1 MAKKAAT
8 PQRSAARGKGKSKGK
23 GAPAGTS
30 LPAGWK
36 ELFCT
41 IADAEDAIFQDGAP
55 DIILLDI
62 GLPDSQG
69 FSGLRKLLEAAP
81 EASIGMISA
90 DSTAQTVRG
99 AFAEGARAYIP
110 KSLAPQEFEAGMAK
124 FLTVGFFVPADSL
137 ASSP

>member
-1 MAKKAAT
+1 MKILIVEDY
-8 PQRSAARGKGKSKGK
+8 
-23 GAPAGTS
+23 APFVVTLTS
-30 LPAGWK
+30 LLARLAPGATVRSVH
-36 ELFCT
+36 T

-69 FSGLRKLLEAAP
+69 FNGLRKLLEAAP

-90 DSTAQTVRG
+90 DSASQTVRG

-110 KSLAPQEFEAGMAK
+110 KSLAPEEFEAGMAK

-137 ASSP
+137 A

>member
-1 MAKKAAT
+1 MKILIVEDY
-8 PQRSAARGKGKSKGK
+8 
-23 GAPAGTS
+23 APFVVTLTS
-30 LPAGWK
+30 LLARLAPRATVRSVH
-36 ELFCT
+36 T

-69 FSGLRKLLEAAP
+69 FSGLKKMLKAAP

-90 DSTAQTVRG
+90 DSSAQTVRG

-110 KSLAPQEFEAGMAK
+110 KSLAPEDFEAGMTK

-137 ASSP
+137 A